1 MYVLAID
8 TVTEMCS
15 VALSVDGELME
26 REDKAVNRHS
36 NIVLGLINELLAEA
50 GISLTQLDLI
60 VNDVGPGSFTGIRI
74 GMGVAQGLAYGADL
88 PVLGVDALL
97 TLAQGVKKNS
107 KDDILAAIDARM
119 GQIYWAQYI
128 QHSNSLE
135 LKDRLHLSDPGQIN
149 MPDQH
154 VYGVGS
160 GWDEYADVLGSQFAV
175 SGYAPKCFP
184 LARHGLELGLQIAKS
199 KWVSAGELLPMYLRN
214 DVAKASRKLPIKGS
228 RSYMD

>member
-36 NIVLGLINELLAEA
+36 NIVLGMINELLAEA
-50 GISLTQLDLI
+50 EISLTQLDLI

-88 PVLGVDALL
+88 PVLGVDALS
-97 TLAQGVKKNS
+97 TLARGVKDNS

-119 GQIYWAQYI
+119 GQVYWAQYL
-128 QHSNSLE
+128 HRSGSLY
-135 LKDRLHLSDPGQIN
+135 LKDQLHLSDPGQIN
-149 MPDQH
+149 MPDQR
-154 VYGVGS
+154 VYGAGS

-175 SGYAPKCFP
+175 SGYAPNCFP
-184 LARHGLELGLQIAKS
+184 LARHGLECGLQLEKS
-199 KWVSAGELLPMYLRN
+199 EWVSAGDLLPVYLRN
-214 DVAKASRKLPIKGS
+214 DVAKVSRKSPSKA
-228 RSYMD
+228 

>member
-15 VALSVDGELME
+15 VALSVDGELIE

-36 NIVLGLINELLAEA
+36 NIVLGMINELLAEA

-88 PVLGVDALL
+88 PVLGVDALS
-97 TLAQGVKKNS
+97 TLARGVNDNS

-119 GQIYWAQYI
+119 GQVYWAQYL
-128 QHSNSLE
+128 HRSGSLY
-135 LKDRLHLSDPGQIN
+135 LKDQLHLSDPGQIN
-149 MPDQH
+149 KPDQR
-154 VYGVGS
+154 VYGAGS
-160 GWDEYADVLGSQFAV
+160 GWDEYADVLGSQFDV
-175 SGYAPKCFP
+175 SEYAPNCFP
-184 LARHGLELGLQIAKS
+184 LARQGLELGLQMAKS
-199 KWVSAGELLPMYLRN
+199 KWVSAGELLPVYLRN
-214 DVAKASRKLPIKGS
+214 DVAKVSRKSLL
-228 RSYMD
+228 